1 VAQALA
7 IATWNVNSVRMRLE
21 HVFRFLH
28 EHSPDILC
36 LQELKVEEKSF
47 PFDEFARRGYR
58 VAAACQ
64 KTYNGV
70 AIVSPYP
77 IEDVAVGFGADAGD
91 NPAGDNPMIAEARLV
106 AATVRGVRVVSAYVP
121 NGQEVGS
128 DKYRY
133 KLDWMARL
141 SDLLAHHGDPKR
153 PLALCGDFNVAL
165 EDRDVHDPKA
175 WEGHVLFSQ
184 PEREAAG
191 RWLGWGL
198 SDCFRR
204 HHEGD
209 GLFSWWDYRQGAFPR
224 NQGLRI
230 DHVWA
235 TRPLY
240 ERCSACEIVKEPRS
254 WDKPSDHAPVVAIF
268 EGVD

>member
-1 VAQALA
+1 MAPSLA
-7 IATWNVNSVRMRLE
+7 IATWNVNSVRTRLE
-21 HVFRFLH
+21 HVFQFLH
-28 EHSPDILC
+28 AHYPDVLC

-47 PFDEFARRGYR
+47 PFDDFTRRGYH
-58 VAAACQ
+58 VAVHCQ

-77 IEDVAVGFGADAGD
+77 IEDVETGFGPDSED
-91 NPAGDNPMIAEARLV
+91 AEARLI

-141 SDLLAHHGDPKR
+141 ADLLAARADAGA
-153 PLALCGDFNVAL
+153 PLALCGDFNVAM

-175 WEGHVLFSQ
+175 WEGHVLCSEA
-184 PEREAAG
+184 ERKAAG

-209 GLFSWWDYRQGAFPR
+209 GLYSWWDYRQGAFAR
-224 NQGLRI
+224 NLGLRI

-235 TRPLY
+235 TRPLF
-240 ERCSACEIVKEPRS
+240 ERCRACEIVKEPRT

-268 EGVD
+268 EGFD

>member
-1 VAQALA
+1 VAEAIA
-7 IATWNVNSVRMRLE
+7 IATWNVNSVRTRLE

-28 EHSPDILC
+28 EHYPDVLC
-36 LQELKVEEKSF
+36 LQELKVEEKNF

-77 IEDVAVGFGADAGD
+77 IEDVEAGFGPTSKD
-91 NPAGDNPMIAEARLV
+91 PEARLI
-106 AATVRGVRVVSAYVP
+106 AGTVRGVRVMSAYVP
-121 NGQEVGS
+121 NGQEVGT

-133 KLDWMARL
+133 KLGWMKHLAE
-141 SDLLAHHGDPKR
+141 LLADRADRAK
-153 PLALCGDFNVAL
+153 PLVLCGDFNVAL
-165 EDRDVHDPKA
+165 EDRDVHDPGA
-175 WEGHVLFSQ
+175 WEGHVLCSE
-184 PEREAAG
+184 PERKAARG
-191 RWLGWGL
+191 WLGWGL

-209 GLFSWWDYRQGAFPR
+209 GLFSWWDYRQGAFAR

-240 ERCSACEIVKEPRS
+240 EQSLGCEIVREPRT
-254 WDKPSDHAPVVAIF
+254 WDKPSDHAPVISVF
-268 EGVD
+268 QGVD

>member
-1 VAQALA
+1 MADTLA
-7 IATWNVNSVRMRLE
+7 IATWNVNSVRTRLT

-28 EHSPDILC
+28 ERYPDVLC

-47 PFDEFARRGYR
+47 PFAEFARRGYH

-77 IEDVAVGFGADAGD
+77 IGEVETGLGPRSDD
-91 NPAGDNPMIAEARLV
+91 AEARMI
-106 AATVRGVRVVSAYVP
+106 AATVRGVRVMSAYVP
-121 NGQEVGS
+121 NGQEVGT

-141 SDLLAHHGDPKR
+141 SDLLEARADPGA
-153 PLALCGDFNVAL
+153 PLALCGDFNVAMD
-165 EDRDVHDPKA
+165 ERDVHDPKA
-175 WEGHVLFSQ
+175 WEGHVLFSE

-191 RWLGWGL
+191 RWRGWGL

-209 GLFSWWDYRQGAFPR
+209 GLFSWWDYRQSAFAR

-240 ERCSACEIVKEPRS
+240 ERCRACEIVKEPRT

>member
-1 VAQALA
+1 MAEPFA
-7 IATWNVNSVRMRLE
+7 IATWNVNSVRTRLA
-21 HVFRFLH
+21 HVFTFLH
-28 EHSPDILC
+28 EHYPDVLC

-47 PFDEFARRGYR
+47 PFDDFARRGYR

-77 IEDVAVGFGADAGD
+77 IEDVEAGFGPDSTDG
-91 NPAGDNPMIAEARLV
+91 EARLI

-121 NGQEVGS
+121 NGQEVGT

-141 SDLLAHHGDPKR
+141 SGYLAARADPAR

-175 WEGHVLFSQ
+175 WAGKVLFSD
-184 PEREAAG
+184 PEREAAR

-209 GLFSWWDYRQGAFPR
+209 GMFSWWDYRQGAFAR
-224 NQGLRI
+224 NLGLRI

-240 ERCSACEIVKEPRS
+240 GRCRACEIVKEPRT
-254 WDKPSDHAPVVAIF
+254 WDKPSDHAPVVALF